1 MNLLLRTHRRLLIPA
16 ALAAIVAAAVSLGS
30 LARPD
35 RASATSAGS
44 AKPTIV
50 LVHGAFADA
59 SGFAAVAGRLQADG
73 YTVIAPANPLRGL
86 ASDSAYVASVLKTIK
101 GPVVLVGHSYGGAVI
116 TAAGSEATNVKALV
130 YLNAFA
136 LDKGESAGAIS
147 QKFTNDLLA
156 TALVPRAFT
165 NPDGSAGTDL
175 YIDTSKFRAAFAADV
190 PKAQAAFMA
199 AAQRP
204 VTQAAFGEPLA
215 VEPAWKTI
223 PSWYLVGSKDKAID
237 PAAERFMAKRAGAH
251 TTEIDSSHVSYISHP
266 AAVTKL
272 ILQAA
277 ASVK

>member
-1 MNLLLRTHRRLLIPA
+1 
-16 ALAAIVAAAVSLGS
+16 
-30 LARPD
+30 
-35 RASATSAGS
+35 
-44 AKPTIV
+44 
-50 LVHGAFADA
+50 
-59 SGFAAVAGRLQADG
+59 
-73 YTVIAPANPLRGL
+73 
-86 ASDSAYVASVLKTIK
+86 
-101 GPVVLVGHSYGGAVI
+101 
-116 TAAGSEATNVKALV
+116 VKALV

-136 LDKGESAGAIS
+136 LDRGESAGAVS
-147 QKFTNDLLA
+147 QKYTNDLLA
-156 TALVPRAFT
+156 TALVPRAYT

-175 YIDTSKFRAAFAADV
+175 SIDTSKFRAAFAADV

-277 ASVK
+277 ASVR

>member
-156 TALVPRAFT
+156 TALMPRAFT

-237 PAAERFMAKRAGAH
+237 PAGERFMAKRAGAH

-272 ILQAA
+272 ILQAV

>member
-1 MNLLLRTHRRLLIPA
+1 MNLLLRTYRRLLIPA

-136 LDKGESAGAIS
+136 LDKGESAGAVS
-147 QKFTNDLLA
+147 QKYTNDLLA

-175 YIDTSKFRAAFAADV
+175 YIDPSKFRAAFAADV

-223 PSWYLVGSKDKAID
+223 PSWYLVGSRDKAID
-237 PAAERFMAKRAGAH
+237 PAAERFMARRAGAH